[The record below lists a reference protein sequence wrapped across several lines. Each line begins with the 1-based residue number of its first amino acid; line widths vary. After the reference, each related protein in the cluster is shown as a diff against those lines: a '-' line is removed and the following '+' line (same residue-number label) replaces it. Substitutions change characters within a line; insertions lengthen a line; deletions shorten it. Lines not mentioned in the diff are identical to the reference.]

1 MTPGWSLDPH
11 RGFSPD
17 PKQREL
23 AGRLFEQLSQRPL
36 FSAMARPR
44 SSAWA
49 ADATPLPPAA
59 WLLDTEPGLRR
70 LLRGSGIEW
79 PAAEPRAGADPAAWD
94 EQQDRAAWATIW
106 QVAAQSAGNP
116 LLWRLEESL
125 AGLLGL
131 SQKPSA
137 DEGDPSYDLVLTRLA
152 DPDMRPAQLI
162 ARLGIEHIG
171 LPWGI
176 TEDLTGIDEHRAAGL
191 PITPVLWS
199 DLVTD
204 PRRPHWAQAIAALA
218 ESSGVAVDDYA
229 GYLRAIRARRE
240 SFLRL
245 GATSVDHHAVAVGG
259 ELMDDAIAASLY
271 QRLLERSASADDTQR
286 FAAHMV
292 GQMARFSADD
302 GLVMQLHLRSWQDSA
317 GPRHRLSDDAALLP
331 RSLQQ
336 LLDDLGDHP
345 GFRLVVYDL
354 DEGEAAGPFPIWAA
368 ETPALYLGAPWRSG
382 DGLSAITRYL
392 DLTLETASVG
402 KLAGLMDQAPS
413 LPSLAA
419 RHQLWRRCCC
429 DWLAGRVLRGLIDEG
444 GAMELAADLGYRQ
457 AKRIFERP

>member
-1 MTPGWSLDPH
+1 MSRGWSLDPH
-11 RGFSPD
+11 RCFSSD
-17 PKQREL
+17 PEQREL
-23 AGRLFEQLSQRPL
+23 ASRLLEQVAERPL

-44 SSAWA
+44 PAAWS
-49 ADATPLPPAA
+49 ADAAPLLPAA

-70 LLRGSGIEW
+70 LLRGSGVEW
-79 PAAEPRAGADPAAWD
+79 PAAEPRPGVEASGWD
-94 EQQDRAAWATIW
+94 EPQDRAAWSTIW
-106 QVAAQSAGNP
+106 RVAARSAGHP
-116 LLWRLEESL
+116 VFLRLDEAL
-125 AGLLGL
+125 TGLLDL
-131 SQKPSA
+131 QQRPA
-137 DEGDPSYDLVLTRLA
+137 AAEDDPGYDLVLARLA
-152 DPDMRPAQLI
+152 GPELRPEQLVQ
-162 ARLGIEHIG
+162 RLGVEHVG

-176 TEDLTGIDEHRAAGL
+176 TEDLAGIDGLRGVGL
-191 PITPVLWS
+191 PIRPVLWS
-199 DLVTD
+199 DLVAD

-240 SFLRL
+240 SFIRA
-245 GATSVDHHAVAVGG
+245 GATSVDHHAVAADG

-302 GLVMQLHLRSWQDSA
+302 GLVMQLHLRSWQDRA
-317 GPRHRLSDDAALLP
+317 GPRHRLSDDAALLQ

-345 GFRLVVYDL
+345 GFRLVLYDL
-354 DEGEAAGPFPIWAA
+354 DEGEAAGPFPLWAA

-382 DGLSAITRYL
+382 DGPSAIQRYL
-392 DLTLETASVG
+392 DLTMETTSVD

-419 RHQLWRRCCC
+419 RHLLWRRSCC

-444 GAMELAADLGYRQ
+444 RAAELAIDLADRQ
-457 AKRIFERP
+457 AKVVFQGA